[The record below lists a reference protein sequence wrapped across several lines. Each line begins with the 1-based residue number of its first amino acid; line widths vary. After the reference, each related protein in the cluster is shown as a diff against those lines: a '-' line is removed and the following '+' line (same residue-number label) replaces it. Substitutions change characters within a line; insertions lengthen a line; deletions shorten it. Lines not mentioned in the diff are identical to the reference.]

1 MPEEQSLT
9 ASAVEVD
16 FEGVRAVDNVDL
28 SVRPRVVL
36 GLIGPNGAG
45 KTSLVNA
52 MTGFRH
58 ADGGRVTYGS
68 VDITHAPPEK
78 VARLG
83 VARTFQSARVFR
95 RMTVLEN
102 VEVAALTV
110 ARRRKAVR
118 RHAREIVS
126 LVGLAHRQETVAGNL
141 PFGQERMVGIA
152 RALALSPSLILMD
165 EPAAGLNEEETDNLA
180 QLVCRLRDERCC
192 GVLLIE
198 HDMRIVMSVCDTI
211 HVLHHG
217 RSLFEGAPAD
227 AQRDDAVISAFLGRK
242 LVPGATG

>member
-1 MPEEQSLT
+1 MPEEQVLA
-9 ASAVEVD
+9 ASGVEVR
-16 FEGVRAVDNVDL
+16 FEGVRAVDKVDL

-58 ADGGRVTYGS
+58 ADRGRVFFGNIE
-68 VDITHAPPEK
+68 ITRAPPEK

-118 RHAREIVS
+118 RHACEIVD
-126 LVGLAHRQETVAGNL
+126 LVGLAHRQDVSAGSL
-141 PFGQERMVGIA
+141 PFGEERMVGIA
-152 RALALSPSLILMD
+152 RALALNPSLVLMD
-165 EPAAGLNEEETDNLA
+165 EPAAGLNEQETDRLA
-180 QLVCRLRDERCC
+180 QLVRRLRDEHGC

-217 RSLFEGAPAD
+217 RSLFEGAPAE
-227 AQRDDAVISAFLGRK
+227 AQRDEAVISAFLGRK
-242 LVPGATG
+242 QVAGATG